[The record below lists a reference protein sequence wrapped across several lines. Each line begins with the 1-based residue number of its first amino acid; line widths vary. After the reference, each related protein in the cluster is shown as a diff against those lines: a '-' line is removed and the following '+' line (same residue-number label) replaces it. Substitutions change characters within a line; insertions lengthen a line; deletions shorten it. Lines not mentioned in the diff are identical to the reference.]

1 MKERL
6 KLFKGKL
13 ISFKNKLLA
22 YRFIKVFL
30 LLLGVRIENQVPADY
45 RPEVTVLIPAYNE
58 EDWIGD
64 TVKSV
69 INQSYPVREI
79 IVVDDFSSDRTGEI
93 AGSYPG
99 IRVLRTPAQTG
110 MKAKAQKYGLKFVE
124 TELLVMLDADTILKE
139 DAIEKIVPAT
149 YDDNT
154 FSACGFVIPQ
164 DISSIWES
172 VRLVQYLFG
181 IGFFKNTQNFWGT
194 LFVVSGCFS
203 IYKTELLKSM
213 DIPEDSIA
221 EDLALT
227 FQAQLEGYRVKFI
240 KDAVSYP
247 KDPDN
252 WPTYKNQ
259 IRRWYRGFFQCLKMY
274 KGDLLTKNKKLLVL
288 TSVHLLSNFL
298 WIFLIIGFIT
308 MTIQGSTGIY
318 LYQAVFYFLL
328 FDFSFTVFIVL
339 KGAIKYKRIRPALAG
354 IPFYWLSLIIDNI
367 IFVESGY
374 IELYKNNKLVV
385 WHKGH

>member
-1 MKERL
+1 MKD
-6 KLFKGKL
+6 KLLSYKDRL
-13 ISFKNKLLA
+13 ISYKLV
-22 YRFIKVFL
+22 RIL
-30 LLLGVRIENQVPADY
+30 LLFLGIRIESQVPDDY
-45 RPEVTVLIPAYNE
+45 QPEVSVLIPAYNE

-64 TVKSV
+64 TIKSV
-69 INQSYPVREI
+69 RNQTYPVKEI
-79 IVVDDFSSDRTGEI
+79 IVVDDSSSDRTGEI
-93 AGSYPG
+93 ASSFDEV
-99 IRVLRTPAQTG
+99 RVIRTPEQTG

-124 TELLVMLDADTILKE
+124 TELLVMLDADTVLKE

-164 DISSIWES
+164 ETGSIWES

-227 FQAQLEGYRVKFI
+227 FEAQLNGYRVKLV

-259 IRRWYRGFFQCLKMY
+259 LRRWYRGFFQCLKMY
-274 KGDLLTKNKKLLVL
+274 KGELFGKNKKLLAL
-288 TSVHLLSNFL
+288 TSIHLLSNFL
-298 WIFLIIGFIT
+298 WIFLIISFIT
-308 MTIQGSTGIY
+308 MTIQGNTGIY
-318 LYQAVFYFLL
+318 FYDIIYYFIL
-328 FDFSFTVFIVL
+328 FDFTFTIFIVSI
-339 KGAIKYKRIRPALAG
+339 GAIKYKRIRPALIG
-354 IPFYWLSLIIDNI
+354 IPFYWLSLIIDNV
-367 IFVESGY
+367 IFIESGY